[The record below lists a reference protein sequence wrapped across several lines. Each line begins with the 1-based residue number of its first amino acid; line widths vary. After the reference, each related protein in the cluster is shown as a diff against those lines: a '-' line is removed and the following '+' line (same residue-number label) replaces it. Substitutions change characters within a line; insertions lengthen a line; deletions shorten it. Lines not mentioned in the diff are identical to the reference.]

1 MSELGMP
8 LLLDMLIAQDT
19 TGYKLDSWQKRNQYP
34 RLQFKGAF
42 ETGAEAGMWVLV
54 ECDVAGVE
62 QRAPV
67 NAGDARHVPE
77 AFTSEGPPLDE
88 YGNPVRLPDRG

>member
-42 ETGAEAGMWVLV
+42 ETGAMAGMWVLV

>member
-1 MSELGMP
+1 MPDERLPEL
-8 LLLDMLIAQDT
+8 LQMLIDEDT
-19 TGYKLDSWQKRNQYP
+19 TGYRLDTWARRNAFP

-42 ETGAEAGMWVLV
+42 ESGAEAGTWVLV

-62 QRAPV
+62 QRATV
-67 NAGDARHVPE
+67 NAGDVRHTPE